1 MPVSVEK
8 EEEEE
13 EKKAIR
19 KEEFVWEVGCIL
31 ASSLGPLNPVA
42 METPEGASGDS
53 DALQNPLKW
62 KRSQAQRGARAEGR
76 SPGETAWTKAPGCGR
91 RGAGGGQAGRRQSC
105 RGGLPLHQAPNQGA
119 LAPQG
124 KGQAGLCLEGA
135 CPPLL
140 GRRGAV

>member
-53 DALQNPLKW
+53 DDLQNPLKW
-62 KRSQAQRGARAEGR
+62 KQSQAQRGARAAALEKQ
-76 SPGETAWTKAPGCGR
+76 PGPKPQGVGGGAQ
-91 RGAGGGQAGRRQSC
+91 AGGRQSC
-105 RGGLPLHQAPNQGA
+105 RGGFPLHQAPNQGA
-119 LAPQG
+119 LAP
-124 KGQAGLCLEGA
+124 
-135 CPPLL
+135 
-140 GRRGAV
+140 

>member
-62 KRSQAQRGARAEGR
+62 KRSQAQRGVRAAALEKQ
-76 SPGETAWTKAPGCGR
+76 PGPKPQGVGG
-91 RGAGGGQAGRRQSC
+91 GAQAGGQAGRRQSC
-105 RGGLPLHQAPNQGA
+105 RGSLPLHQAPNQGA